1 MRVTDKYVF
10 FWDGVFS
17 NWYPSKFVVDGWQ
30 FENSEQY
37 FMFEKATYFDD
48 VETASLILEEPNPKK
63 AKILGR
69 GVKHFDEKAWDEV
82 CVDSMMRAIT
92 YKFTQNE
99 DLKIELLK
107 YNGKTF
113 VEASPYDKRWGVGLG
128 EDDPLI
134 LNKENWKGKNLLGE
148 CLTNLC
154 LTLSNKTTY
163 VDLDLNRTI
172 KFYAKMVDIINN
184 HPNMSLERAVDK
196 INHELDNYK
205 Q

>member
-1 MRVTDKYVF
+1 MKVTDKYVF

-17 NWYPSKFVVDGWQ
+17 NWYPAKFVVDGWQ

-48 VETASLILEEPNPKK
+48 VETASLILEEPNPRN

-69 GVKHFDEKAWDEV
+69 GVKRFDEKKWDQV

-99 DLKIELLK
+99 DLRSELLK
-107 YNGKTF
+107 YKNKTF
-113 VEASPYDKRWGVGLG
+113 VEASPYDKKWGVGLS

-134 LNKENWKGKNLLGE
+134 LDKENWKGQNLLGE

-196 INHELDNYK
+196 INHDLDNYK

>member
-1 MRVTDKYVF
+1 
-10 FWDGVFS
+10 
-17 NWYPSKFVVDGWQ
+17 
-30 FENSEQY
+30 
-37 FMFEKATYFDD
+37 
-48 VETASLILEEPNPKK
+48 
-63 AKILGR
+63 
-69 GVKHFDEKAWDEV
+69 
-82 CVDSMMRAIT
+82 MRAIT

-99 DLKIELLK
+99 DLKTELLK

-113 VEASPYDKRWGVGLG
+113 VEASPYDKKWGVGLG

-134 LNKENWKGKNLLGE
+134 LNKENWKGQNLLGE

-154 LTLSNKTTY
+154 LTLSNKTSY

-172 KFYAKMVDIINN
+172 KFYAKLVDIINN
-184 HPNMSLERAVDK
+184 HPNMSLERAVGK

>member
-1 MRVTDKYVF
+1 MKVTDKYVF
-10 FWDGVFS
+10 FWGGVFS
-17 NWYPSKFVVDGWQ
+17 NWYPAKFVVDGWQ

-48 VETASLILEEPNPKK
+48 VETASLILEEPNPKN
-63 AKILGR
+63 AKILGK
-69 GVKHFDEKAWDEV
+69 GVKHFDEKAWNEV
-82 CVDSMMRAIT
+82 CVDSMMRAIN

-107 YNGKTF
+107 YNGKIF
-113 VEASPYDKRWGVGLG
+113 VEASPYDKKWGVGLA

-134 LNKENWKGKNLLGE
+134 LDKENWKGQNLLGE

-163 VDLDLNRTI
+163 VDLDLNKQI

-184 HPNMSLERAVDK
+184 HPNMSIERAVGK

>member
-1 MRVTDKYVF
+1 MKVTDKYVF
-10 FWDGVFS
+10 FWGGVFS
-17 NWYPSKFVVDGWQ
+17 NWYPAKFVVDGWQ

-37 FMFEKATYFDD
+37 YMFEKATYFDD

-82 CVDSMMRAIT
+82 CVDSMMRAIN

-113 VEASPYDKRWGVGLG
+113 VEASPYDKKWGVGLG

-134 LNKENWKGKNLLGE
+134 LDKENWKGKNLLGE

-154 LTLSNKTTY
+154 LTLSNKTSY

-184 HPNMSLERAVDK
+184 KPNMSLPNAIDK

>member
-1 MRVTDKYVF
+1 MKLTDKYVF

-48 VETASLILEEPNPKK
+48 VETASLILEEADPRK

-69 GVKHFDEKAWDEV
+69 GVKNFDEKAWDKV

-99 DLKIELLK
+99 DLKNELLK

-113 VEASPYDKRWGVGLG
+113 VEASPYDKKWGVGLA
-128 EDDPLI
+128 ENDPLI
-134 LNKENWKGKNLLGE
+134 LDKRNWKGQNLLGE

>member
-1 MRVTDKYVF
+1 MVVTDKYVF
-10 FWDGVFS
+10 FWGGVFS
-17 NWYPSKFVVDGWQ
+17 NWYPAKFVVDGWQ

-48 VETASLILEEPNPKK
+48 VETASLILEEPDPKK

-107 YNGKTF
+107 YNDKTF
-113 VEASPYDKRWGVGLG
+113 VEASPYDKKWGVGLS

-134 LNKENWKGKNLLGE
+134 LDSSNWKGKNLLGK
-148 CLTNLC
+148 CLTNLASMF
-154 LTLSNKTTY
+154 TNKISY
-163 VDLDLNRTI
+163 VNLNLNKQI
-172 KFYAKMVDIINN
+172 KFYAKLVDIINN
-184 HPNMSLERAVDK
+184 KPNMPLPNAIDK
-196 INHELDNYK
+196 INYELENYK
-205 Q
+205 